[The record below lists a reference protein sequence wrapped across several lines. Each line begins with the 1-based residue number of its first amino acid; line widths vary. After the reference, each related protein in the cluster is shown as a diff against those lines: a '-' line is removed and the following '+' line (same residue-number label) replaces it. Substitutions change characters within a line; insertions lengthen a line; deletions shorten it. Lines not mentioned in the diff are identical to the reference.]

1 MPFDGATG
9 THGEGDSAAGCDVM
23 GESNVQG
30 VPPADRE
37 PGRQLGASGGVD
49 DQRIIPHERGAGGQQ
64 RLAPVAKDADDGNL
78 VSVDGVLGLCGASR
92 EIPSEEMYERAT
104 CTLLNKDVATTGRR
118 SSMWNL
124 VELFQSPGD
133 KDGNLVALCIL
144 CHRLQETE
152 KDCLPFLR
160 KGNNSNGIKHFEWA
174 AAKDLSTTKQ
184 LSHARAVVHFLKNVA
199 CGNRSKRLN
208 PDNSFDRFVNKDRR
222 ADNLRFVTMQVM
234 TLSPHSLAAN
244 QYVRAFLAPLTKYVP
259 PSHDTVVKLLLEIYT
274 HLINCVRTKFQAA
287 KKRMRGLTFIHVV
300 TDFWTDKHTT
310 NSYASVVVRYVDPAD

>member
-1 MPFDGATG
+1 MG
-9 THGEGDSAAGCDVM
+9 THGEGASAASCDEM
-23 GESNVQG
+23 GESNVHG

-49 DQRIIPHERGAGGQQ
+49 DQRIIPRKRGAGDQQ
-64 RLAPVAKDADDGNL
+64 RLAPLAKDADDGNL
-78 VSVDGVLGLCGASR
+78 ESVDSILGLCGASR
-92 EIPSEEMYERAT
+92 EIPTEVMYERET
-104 CTLLNKDVATTGRR
+104 RTLLNKDVATKGRR
-118 SSMWNL
+118 SSMWYF

-174 AAKDLSTTKQ
+174 AEKDLPTTKQ